1 MVHNTRPSVNS
12 AKIKS
17 ENHEVESNN
26 VGHFIMSQRK
36 KKKTRRQIISEAGRR
51 IMKTYQLRLWYVS
64 FSSYCISSKIK

>member
-36 KKKTRRQIISEAGRR
+36 KKKHEDRLFQRQDEE
-51 IMKTYQLRLWYVS
+51 
-64 FSSYCISSKIK
+64 